1 MKTSKI
7 IISLFLL
14 LPLQN
19 LNADADVDNKR
30 QAEIEKWSESGIGVV
45 NLILNETSDI
55 LTDIKGYTD

>member
-30 QAEIEKWSESGIGVV
+30 QAEIEKWSESGIGDV